1 MVTMIESPEAFRFI
15 GYIISRWRLVALT
28 CLTAM
33 ILAGGGSLALP
44 REYTATTRILIEP
57 PASEDPRST
66 LAVSPIYLESLK
78 TYEYFAS
85 NDSLFQRAANRFQ
98 LRELVGHKPIETLK
112 KQVLRIGIVRNTRIL
127 EINATLPDAN
137 RAQALSQFLAE
148 ETVGLSTSTNAE
160 RLTII
165 DPGVV
170 PERPSSPNLPLNVAA
185 ALLLGLIFP
194 TVYLAIEMN
203 LRQERVL
210 RSLAHRG

>member
-1 MVTMIESPEAFRFI
+1 MIETPEAFRFI
-15 GYIISRWRLVALT
+15 GYLMSRWRLVALS

-33 ILAGGGSLALP
+33 ILAGAGSLALP
-44 REYTATTRILIEP
+44 RQYTANTRILIEP
-57 PASEDPRST
+57 PASEDPRVT

-85 NDSLFQRAANRFQ
+85 SDSLFQRAANRFH
-98 LRELVGHKPIETLK
+98 LRELIGYKPIETLK

-148 ETVGLSTSTNAE
+148 ETVGLSTSTNGE

-210 RSLAHRG
+210 HNLAHRG

>member
-1 MVTMIESPEAFRFI
+1 
-15 GYIISRWRLVALT
+15 
-28 CLTAM
+28 
-33 ILAGGGSLALP
+33 
-44 REYTATTRILIEP
+44 
-57 PASEDPRST
+57 
-66 LAVSPIYLESLK
+66 
-78 TYEYFAS
+78 
-85 NDSLFQRAANRFQ
+85 
-98 LRELVGHKPIETLK
+98 
-112 KQVLRIGIVRNTRIL
+112 VLRIGIVRNTRIL

-148 ETVGLSTSTNAE
+148 ETVGLSTSTNGE

-170 PERPSSPNLPLNVAA
+170 PERHSSPNLPLNVAA

-210 RSLAHRG
+210 HNLAHRG